1 MILLIKILPL
11 LVEDD
16 RHKVVIT
23 QRIKDCLVLL
33 KTASKNDVEA
43 QTTEIIKA
51 NPQELETLIEQKF
64 ENFIR
69 FSESVKQTVNRFKGQ
84 DYKK

>member
-16 RHKVVIT
+16 KHKVVIT

-33 KTASKNDVEA
+33 KTASRNDVEA

-51 NPQELETLIEQKF
+51 NNQELDAVIEQKF
-64 ENFIR
+64 ENFIK
-69 FSESVKQTVNRFKGQ
+69 FSESVKQTITRFKGQ
-84 DYKK
+84 GY